1 MLQLGSLPKTSKE
14 RPMSESPPPAYQDL
28 PSVSALLESAPSAA
42 LLRRWGHQLTK
53 DALQTVLGAA
63 RSTMASGVPAPTAI
77 ALLAAADAHLEQRT
91 ARGPRPVL
99 NLSGTL
105 LHTNLGRA
113 PLSPAA
119 MAAVAAAAG
128 PVDLEFDLRSGKR
141 GQRDA
146 ASEALLCALT
156 GAEAAAIVNN
166 NAAAVL
172 LVLNTFGLGQEV
184 IVSRGELVEIGG
196 SFRIPDIMARA
207 GARLREV
214 GTTNRTHLR
223 DFADA
228 LGSDTGL
235 LMKVHPSNYALVGY
249 TSEVSLAALAQ
260 LGKAQGIPTAYD
272 LGAGSL
278 LDLRRYNLP
287 EEPRPQDA
295 LKAGIDV
302 VTFSADKL
310 LGGPQAGLLVGSR
323 KAITALRKNPLYR
336 ALRVDKLRLAALRET
351 LVQWD
356 RPEPEK
362 HLPTLAYLL
371 RPRRE
376 LSALAEALLDPV
388 QERLGDGWAVR
399 VVPLESQVGSGAQPA
414 TRLESAGLA
423 LRPTQGGPGAALEG
437 LAAALRALPLP
448 VLGRI
453 ADGALLLDL
462 RTLDAPE
469 TLLKTLAELPRT
481 EP

>member
-1 MLQLGSLPKTSKE
+1 
-14 RPMSESPPPAYQDL
+14 
-28 PSVSALLESAPSAA
+28 
-42 LLRRWGHQLTK
+42 
-53 DALQTVLGAA
+53 
-63 RSTMASGVPAPTAI
+63 
-77 ALLAAADAHLEQRT
+77 
-91 ARGPRPVL
+91 
-99 NLSGTL
+99 
-105 LHTNLGRA
+105 
-113 PLSPAA
+113 
-119 MAAVAAAAG
+119 
-128 PVDLEFDLRSGKR
+128 
-141 GQRDA
+141 
-146 ASEALLCALT
+146 
-156 GAEAAAIVNN
+156 VNN

-223 DFADA
+223 DYADA

>member
-1 MLQLGSLPKTSKE
+1 
-14 RPMSESPPPAYQDL
+14 MSEPVRPAYQDL
-28 PSVSALLESAPSAA
+28 PSVSALLENPTGAA
-42 LLRRWGHQLTK
+42 LLARWGHQLTK
-53 DALQTVLGAA
+53 AALQNALGEA
-63 RSTMASGVPAPTAI
+63 RGALAGGAPAPSPEAV
-77 ALLAAADAHLEQRT
+77 LAAADAHLEGRT

-128 PVDLEFDLRSGKR
+128 PVDLELDLTTGKR

-146 ASEALLCALT
+146 ACEALLCALT
-156 GAEAAAIVNN
+156 GAEAAAVVNN

-172 LVLNTFGLGQEV
+172 LVLNTFGLGKEV

-196 SFRIPDIMARA
+196 SFRIPDIMGRA

-214 GTTNRTHLR
+214 GTTNRTHHR
-223 DFADA
+223 DYANA
-228 LGSDTGL
+228 LGPDTGL

-260 LGKAQGIPTAYD
+260 LGKAQGTPTAYD

-278 LDLRRYNLP
+278 LDLRRFDIP

-310 LGGPQAGLLVGSR
+310 LGGPQAGLLVGN
-323 KAITALRKNPLYR
+323 KEAITALRKNPLYR

-371 RPRRE
+371 RPRGE
-376 LSALAEALLDPV
+376 LQALAEALLGPV
-388 QERLGDGWAVR
+388 QEQLGDGWAVS
-399 VVPLESQVGSGAQPA
+399 VEALESQVGSGAQPA
-414 TRLESAGLA
+414 TRLASAGLA
-423 LRPTQGGPGAALEG
+423 LRPTRGRPGAALER
-437 LAAALRALPLP
+437 LAEALRALPLP

-453 ADGALLLDL
+453 AEGALLLDL

-469 TLLKTLAELPRT
+469 TLLNTLAELPRT